1 MRKWM
6 IAFVIAFISLPTLAE
21 QFQTIKNVEVHYS
34 AFNSTFLTP
43 QVARSYQ
50 LKRNGYSAILNISVL
65 DNSALGKPAMEATLK
80 GNAKNLIGQVRELE
94 FKQFKEG
101 NATYYLAEFP
111 ITNEENLS
119 FDIEVDAGLKGT
131 GKLKFTQKFY
141 VEE

>member
-1 MRKWM
+1 MRKWI
-6 IAFVIAFISLPTLAE
+6 IALLMAVLSLPTLAE
-21 QFQTIKNVEVHYS
+21 QFKTIKNVEVHYS

-65 DNSALGKPAMEATLK
+65 DNLSLGKPAVEAKIT
-80 GNAKNLIGQVRELE
+80 GYAKNLIGNLRELE
-94 FKQFKEG
+94 FKQVKEG
-101 NATYYLAEFP
+101 DAIYYIAQFP

-119 FDIEVDAGLKGT
+119 FDIDVNTGLKGA
-131 GKLKFTQKFY
+131 GKLKFSQKFY